1 MAQRDSE
8 SQGGVRPT
16 SGWGVVVGMYG
27 PECGERLPIVKDG
40 REMVSSLF
48 SLARME
54 VKGE

>member
-1 MAQRDSE
+1 M
-8 SQGGVRPT
+8 RPT

-27 PECGERLPIVKDG
+27 PVCGERLPIVKDG